1 MRAVYYEEFG
11 AADVLRLGERP
22 RPVPAED
29 EVLVQVGA
37 AGVNPID
44 RRLRAGELQDFFQR
58 EFPIVPG
65 WDVAGRIVELGS
77 AVQGWAP
84 GDEVF
89 GLAFTWFL
97 HSGTYAEYVP
107 VKADSIARKPP
118 RLSFT
123 EAASLPLVSLTSWQS
138 LTQFADLQP
147 GQTVLIQAGAGG
159 MGSVAIPM
167 AKHLGATV
175 YSTCSA
181 RNVDYVA
188 GLGADH
194 VIDYSRANY
203 VTELREREP
212 QGLDVIMETLAGDEI
227 VRNAILLAKPGGA
240 VHYMNN
246 EPPDMA
252 EIAERGI
259 RSEFMHHRADG
270 EMLGELAALFDRG
283 VLPLP
288 PVEVLDLADAAQAH
302 RRSEAGRTRGKLVL
316 AVQDMQAAG
325 DQRA

>member
-1 MRAVYYEEFG
+1 MRAVFYEEFG
-11 AADVLRLGERP
+11 TADVLKLGERP
-22 RPVPAED
+22 RPEPAED

-44 RRLRAGELQDFFQR
+44 RRLRAGELKDFFQR
-58 EFPIVPG
+58 EFPIIPG

-77 AVQGWAP
+77 AVRGWAT
-84 GDEVF
+84 GDEVM

-97 HSGTYAEYVP
+97 HSGSYAEYVP
-107 VKADSIARKPP
+107 VKAESIALKPR

-138 LTQFADLQP
+138 LTEFADLQP

-167 AKHLGATV
+167 AKHLGAKV
-175 YSTCSA
+175 FSTCST
-181 RNVDYVA
+181 RNVDYVSD
-188 GLGADH
+188 LGADH
-194 VIDYSRANY
+194 VIDYTRANY
-203 VTELREREP
+203 AAELREREP

-227 VRNAILLAKPGGA
+227 VRDAILLAKPGGA

-246 EPPDMA
+246 EPPDMP

-270 EMLGELAALFDRG
+270 KMLGELAALFDQG
-283 VLPLP
+283 TIPLP
-288 PVEVLDLADAAQAH
+288 PVEVLDLAEAAEAH
-302 RRSEAGRTRGKLVL
+302 RRSESGRTRGKLVL
-316 AVQDMQAAG
+316 AVQEQ
-325 DQRA
+325 

>member
-11 AADVLRLGERP
+11 AADVLKLGERP
-22 RPVPAED
+22 LPEPAED
-29 EVLVQVGA
+29 EVLLQVGA

-58 EFPIVPG
+58 EFPIIPG

-77 AVQGWAP
+77 AVQGWDI
-84 GDEVF
+84 GDEVM

-97 HSGTYAEYVP
+97 HSGAYAEFVP
-107 VKADSIARKPP
+107 VKAESIALKPP
-118 RLSFT
+118 RMSFT

-138 LTQFADLQP
+138 LTEFAGVQP

-175 YSTCSA
+175 YSTCST
-181 RNVDYVA
+181 RNVEYVA

-194 VIDYSRANY
+194 VIDYTGASYAA
-203 VTELREREP
+203 VLREREP
-212 QGLDVIMETLAGDEI
+212 QGLDVIIETLAGEEI

-246 EPPDMA
+246 EPPAMP
-252 EIAERGI
+252 EIADRGI

-270 EMLGELAALFDRG
+270 KMLGELAALFDQG
-283 VLPLP
+283 TLPLP
-288 PVEVLDLADAAQAH
+288 PIQVLDLADAAEAH
-302 RRSEAGRTRGKLVL
+302 QRSESGRTRGKLVL
-316 AVQDMQAAG
+316 AVQSATG
-325 DQRA
+325 